1 MWRVIMITFIT
12 IDTLITIVGVVTYLL
27 LAIIML
33 GWGAINDF
41 VTSKEGIDI
50 FIVLNDYF

>member
-1 MWRVIMITFIT
+1 MVTFIT
-12 IDTLITIVGVVTYLL
+12 IGTLITIVVGVVTYLL

-33 GWGAINDF
+33 GWVAIDDF

-50 FIVLNDYF
+50 FIVLNNHF

>member
-1 MWRVIMITFIT
+1 MVTFIT
-12 IDTLITIVGVVTYLL
+12 IDTLITIVVGVVTYLL

-33 GWGAINDF
+33 GWGAINNF